1 VNGDMTVYPSPFR
14 LSVSKDK

>member
-1 VNGDMTVYPSPFR
+1 VNGDVTVYPSPFR